1 MNNTNDLQEKTDI
14 KQILDNK
21 TGEVAEAIGT
31 KVYKLES
38 RVEFLQLY
46 TANLKILYT
55 LEGQDSKVLLFI
67 FQSLSFMNTVSLNP
81 SFKKNIKE
89 GLGIAQPTVSRSLSR
104 LISKGILI
112 PITSFPELREKY
124 EAYTNDI
131 YFLDPNIVGK
141 GPFRELE
148 KLRYTMVKEYN
159 LDEMTVTN
167 TVNIEHAYAG
177 FDDVSKNIDKH
188 EVIDVKTA
196 QINDKTK
203 ETDILIAEKNERIN
217 NTEPISVQQ
226 PLEVEVA
233 KIVPPKESLFDT
245 QVETPSDKDKSEAD
259 KALEIEIKKIEV
271 LKLEVENTNLYIIK
285 KLIDAGKFDE
295 ALEFKRILRD
305 EKLGD
310 KK

>member
-1 MNNTNDLQEKTDI
+1 MNNTNDLQEKTGI

-21 TGEVAEAIGT
+21 TGEVTEAIGT

-89 GLGIAQPTVSRSLSR
+89 GLGISQPTVSRSLSR

-112 PITSFPELREKY
+112 PITSFPELRKKY
-124 EAYTNDI
+124 EAYTDDI

-148 KLRYTMVKEYN
+148 RLRYTMVKEYN

-167 TVNIEHAYAG
+167 TFNIEHSYAG
-177 FDDVSKNIDKH
+177 FGDISKNIDKH

-196 QINDKTK
+196 QIDDKTK
-203 ETDILIAEKNERIN
+203 ETDILIAEKNEKTN
-217 NTEPISVQQ
+217 NTEPVLAQQ
-226 PLEVEVA
+226 PVEVEKVA
-233 KIVPPKESLFDT
+233 PQKESLFDT
-245 QVETPSDKDKSEAD
+245 QAETPKDKDKSESD
-259 KALEIEIKKIEV
+259 KILEIENKKIEV
-271 LKLEVENTNLYIIK
+271 LELEVKNTNLYIIK

-295 ALEFKRILRD
+295 ALELLK
-305 EKLGD
+305 D